1 MSDYG
6 HICLT
11 GSSRSTLQ
19 VEVLKL
25 KAWGGDMPVWVSA
38 GGAKNTLTPIS
49 EVEAAIN
56 GNLAEYIEKNFGSQK
71 TILKSGGND
80 ELYLVPDYNV
90 LDTKNRRYKI
100 RRNSKFTPKKKKR
113 K

>member
-80 ELYLVPDYNV
+80 ELYLVPDDSV

>member
-1 MSDYG
+1 M
-6 HICLT
+6 
-11 GSSRSTLQ
+11 
-19 VEVLKL
+19 EVLKL

-38 GGAKNTLTPIS
+38 GSPKNILTPIS
-49 EVEAAIN
+49 EVEDAIN
-56 GNLAEYIEKNFGSQK
+56 GDLAGYIEKNFGSQK

-80 ELYLVPDYNV
+80 DLYLVPDYDI
-90 LDTKNRRYKI
+90 LRSKNRRYKI